1 MISRLIIKYNDK
13 IYSIPVSHCTYE
25 DVETWGDHLKVKP
38 YFPSHMKVV
47 ETLYRDLL
55 ENEYFS
61 SNELI
66 VAELFGRLY
75 KLVRISKELYRDSIY
90 KCFTIITL
98 ERIEVPVPQNFHML

>member
-1 MISRLIIKYNDK
+1 MISRLIVKYRGK
-13 IYSIPVSHCTYE
+13 VYSIPVSNCTYE
-25 DVETWGDHLKVKP
+25 DVETLGDHLRVKP

-47 ETLYRDLL
+47 EALYRDLL

-66 VAELFGRLY
+66 VSELFGRLY
-75 KLVRISKELYRDSIY
+75 KLVRISKVLYRDSIY